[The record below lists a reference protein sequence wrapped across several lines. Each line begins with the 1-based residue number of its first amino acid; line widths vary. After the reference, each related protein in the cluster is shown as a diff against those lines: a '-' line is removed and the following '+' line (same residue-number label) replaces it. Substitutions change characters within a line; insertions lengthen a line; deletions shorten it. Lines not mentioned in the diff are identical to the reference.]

1 MRSPIP
7 FDSVFSTTGTFCAK
21 RGPARTRLVKTT
33 GRILRSFMRVLSTA
47 CPTGTPFAGC
57 IFYQER
63 SGTGFNVSP
72 VGGEMVMTRSS
83 TLAVGL
89 LAGALS
95 VFVSGC
101 ASSTA
106 TPPADAQARATIEP
120 RSGSNVRG
128 WAAFTDRST
137 GGVRVEV
144 HIENAPPGVHGLH
157 VHERGDCSAPD
168 ASSAGAHFNPG
179 GMPHAAPGETRRH
192 AGDLGNITF
201 EANGTGHLEL
211 VTDLLTVG
219 PGPSSVVGKSVIF
232 HEKADDMKT

>member
-1 MRSPIP
+1 
-7 FDSVFSTTGTFCAK
+7 
-21 RGPARTRLVKTT
+21 
-33 GRILRSFMRVLSTA
+33 
-47 CPTGTPFAGC
+47 
-57 IFYQER
+57 
-63 SGTGFNVSP
+63 
-72 VGGEMVMTRSS
+72 MVMTRFS
-83 TLAVGL
+83 TLTAGVLAAAGLAFVG
-89 LAGALS
+89 
-95 VFVSGC
+95 GC

-168 ASSAGAHFNPG
+168 AASAGAHFNPG
-179 GMPHAAPGETRRH
+179 GMPHAGPSDTRRH
-192 AGDLGNITF
+192 AGDLGNITI

-211 VTDLLTVG
+211 VTDLLTVR
-219 PGPSSVVGKSVIF
+219 PGPNSVVGKSVIF
-232 HEKADDMKT
+232 HEKADDLRTQPTGDAGGRLGCGVVQ